1 MATETKRATVYLD
14 PMMHKALRIN
24 SAATS
29 RTISELVNEAV
40 RLSLAEDAAELAAFE
55 ERAKE
60 PVVSFADVLK
70 DLTRTGRI

>member
-14 PMMHKALRIN
+14 PMMHKALRIK

-40 RLSLAEDAAELAAFE
+40 RLSLAEDAADLAAFE
-55 ERAKE
+55 ERVKE
-60 PVVSFADVLK
+60 PVVSFEDVLK
-70 DLTRTGRI
+70 DLKRNGRI